1 MAHKLQE
8 FLHLQQ
14 GSGSVYKY
22 SKRFNHLSQYSSYH
36 SDIDEKKMT
45 LFRQGLNPVLHEH
58 LMLFR
63 GCTLNK
69 LVSTSIKQEDT
80 CHARMEEERKKRP
93 LSGPTRGA
101 PPKYGLVY
109 SPPSGQPDTP
119 RMHLTRGSSV
129 QIPLTS
135 GPRGWPV
142 GQTPWPTGPTL
153 KPLAD
158 WLHGHTLQEPVI
170 RNPKLEVGG
179 S

>member
-93 LSGPTRGA
+93 LSGPTRSA
-101 PPKYGLVY
+101 PLKYRLVY
-109 SPPSGQPDTP
+109 TPPLGQP
-119 RMHLTRGSSV
+119 RGHPSS
-129 QIPLTS
+129 Q
-135 GPRGWPV
+135 
-142 GQTPWPTGPTL
+142 
-153 KPLAD
+153 
-158 WLHGHTLQEPVI
+158 
-170 RNPKLEVGG
+170 
-179 S
+179 